1 MAKRTDFLNE
11 DPWRVLRI
19 MAEFVEGFE
28 TMSRV
33 GWAVSVFGSARATPG
48 DPYYEK
54 ARRLAHMLAKKRF
67 AVITGGGPGIMEAA
81 NRGAREGGGPSVGL
95 NITLPHEQPANPYA
109 DVRMDF
115 HYFFARL
122 MMFVKYACSFVC
134 FPGGYGTLHEFFN
147 SMSLIQ
153 THKARRF
160 PVILI
165 GSEYWKG
172 LVDWM
177 RLTLLEHTPRMVDSS
192 DLDLFTVT
200 DDLDQVVAIIEKTRS
215 TRQARLARKAR
226 LPVPA
231 PDEPTGEGTVMG
243 RRSIVYSSGE
253 NHSPTH
259 VPISKRSHRR
269 RSHHSRRRRL

>member
-1 MAKRTDFLNE
+1 MANRTDFLNE
-11 DPWRVLRI
+11 DPWRVFRI
-19 MAEFVEGFE
+19 MSEFVEGFE

-33 GWAVSVFGSARATPG
+33 GWAVSVFGSSRVPPT
-48 DPYYEK
+48 DPYYQK
-54 ARRLAHMLAKKRF
+54 ARRLAQMLAKKKF

-95 NITLPHEQPANPYA
+95 NIMLPHEQPANPYA

-134 FPGGYGTLHEFFN
+134 FPGGYGTLHEFFD

-172 LVDWM
+172 LLDWM
-177 RLTLLEHTPRMVDSS
+177 RLTLLDYTPPTVDPG
-192 DLDLFTVT
+192 DLELFTVT
-200 DDLDQVVAIIEKTRS
+200 DSLEEAVAIVEKTRAH
-215 TRQARLARKAR
+215 RQARLGRRAR
-226 LPVPA
+226 LPVPT
-231 PDEPTGEGTVMG
+231 PDELSGEGTVMG
-243 RRSIVYSSGE
+243 RRSVVYTREG
-253 NHSPTH
+253 NHSPVH
-259 VPISKRSHRR
+259 VPIAKRLRR
-269 RSHHSRRRRL
+269 GRPRRGRRRL